1 MTDLLKQGAEWLEEK
16 RAALLSS
23 PVTYRR
29 GDQEAMFAATFGR
42 TDYEVEDDTGVRVT
56 GHVADFLVAAEDFV
70 PVFGTPEPGDRI
82 AAEGAIFEV
91 MSLAGQVHWR
101 WSDPYRSTLRIHT
114 REIGAE
120 P

>member
-1 MTDLLKQGAEWLEEK
+1 M
-16 RAALLSS
+16 
-23 PVTYRR
+23 
-29 GDQEAMFAATFGR
+29 
-42 TDYEVEDDTGVRVT
+42 
-56 GHVADFLVAAEDFV
+56 